1 MGVDGGSAGFVFGAP
16 GFVFGRPAGSASEQ
30 LNNAKTPHEK
40 QVWHELP
47 PPTGKPPYRL
57 ELAAVLGEQAVAAIA
72 KAGRLVLH
80 TVGDTGGIDNPYPQL
95 IVAQW
100 LEHDAAEH
108 APAFLYHLGDV
119 VYYDGEHG
127 AYYQQFYEPYL
138 HYPAPIFAI
147 PGNHD
152 TDVGVPPNHT
162 ALEPFMANFCDT
174 TPEHLPDAREVE
186 RTTMIQPN
194 CYWTLNTPMATI
206 VGLAT
211 NAPDHGEVK
220 QDQIDWLVG
229 ELRDAPRE
237 RALLVALHHPPL
249 SADDHHGASLAMRG
263 LLDNAFAQADRVPDL
278 VLSGH
283 VHNYQRFQRKLANRQ
298 TLTYIVA
305 GAGGY
310 PNLHNL
316 AKVDGAPPPIPWTDP
331 VSGYTLANYSKEHRH
346 GFLRL
351 SITKTQI
358 RGVYTTVPRPQESWT
373 DGPVTA
379 IDHFQ
384 IRIRRHY

>member
-1 MGVDGGSAGFVFGAP
+1 M
-16 GFVFGRPAGSASEQ
+16 
-30 LNNAKTPHEK
+30 
-40 QVWHELP
+40 
-47 PPTGKPPYRL
+47 
-57 ELAAVLGEQAVAAIA
+57 
-72 KAGRLVLH
+72 
-80 TVGDTGGIDNPYPQL
+80 

-100 LEHDAAEH
+100 LEHDAAQH

-127 AYYQQFYEPYL
+127 SYYQQFYEPYL

-249 SADDHHGASLAMRG
+249 SADDHHGASLAMRE

-283 VHNYQRFQRKLANRQ
+283 VHNYQRFQRKLAKPPDTHLHRRRRRRLPQPAQPRQ
-298 TLTYIVA
+298 GRRRTTTDPLDRPRQRLHPGQLLA
-305 GAGGY
+305 GT
-310 PNLHNL
+310 PPRL
-316 AKVDGAPPPIPWTDP
+316 PPPQHHQDTDP
-331 VSGYTLANYSKEHRH
+331 RRLHHRA
-346 GFLRL
+346 
-351 SITKTQI
+351 T
-358 RGVYTTVPRPQESWT
+358 PQESWT

-384 IRIRRHY
+384 IRIRRP